1 MHFFAMS
8 MIYQGIPDKKTNK
21 YLTNLSEKGYFSSQR
36 QIVTAIT
43 YRTKSEKQAGAELG
57 QAKLKLELELCW

>member
-1 MHFFAMS
+1 MNFHAMS

-21 YLTNLSEKGYFSSQR
+21 YLTNLPEKGYFSSQR

-43 YRTKSEKQAGAELG
+43 YRAKSEK
-57 QAKLKLELELCW
+57 